1 MDAIGVRHLKAH
13 LSQCLR
19 RVAAGERLLVTD
31 RGRAV
36 ASLAPVEQ
44 RPSVDWAHA
53 MVAAGHA
60 RWSGG
65 KPTGLATRIPSRGK
79 TASRMVIEDRR

>member
-1 MDAIGVRHLKAH
+1 MEPVGVRHLKAH

-36 ASLAPVEQ
+36 ASIVPVEQ
-44 RPSVDWAHA
+44 RPSADWAHA
-53 MVAAGHA
+53 MVARGEA

-65 KPTGLATRIPSRGK
+65 KPTGLATRIPARGK

>member
-1 MDAIGVRHLKAH
+1 METIGIRHLKAH

-19 RVAAGERLLVTD
+19 RVAAGERLLITD

-36 ASLAPVEQ
+36 ASLAPVER

-53 MVAAGHA
+53 MVAAGQA

-65 KPTGLATRIPSRGK
+65 KPAGLASRIPSRGK
-79 TASRMVIEDRR
+79 PASRMVIEDRR